1 MGSHKM
7 KTEPIDKLIVNISLP
22 MMISM
27 LIQSLYNI
35 VDSIFVSKIN
45 EDAFTALSLSFP
57 LQSLIIAFATGIG
70 VGFNSLLS
78 RALGE
83 KNKDKASLMAK
94 NGIFVEFINF
104 IIFLLVGLFFI
115 KPFFK
120 IQTNSETIIQYGY
133 DYLKICCCFSFGIF
147 GQIGFSRILQ
157 ATGKTFYSMLIQ
169 LIGAFLNIILDPLL
183 IFGIGIFPKLGVKE
197 LQLLLL

>member
-83 KNKDKASLMAK
+83 KK
-94 NGIFVEFINF
+94 
-104 IIFLLVGLFFI
+104 
-115 KPFFK
+115 
-120 IQTNSETIIQYGY
+120 Q
-133 DYLKICCCFSFGIF
+133 
-147 GQIGFSRILQ
+147 R
-157 ATGKTFYSMLIQ
+157 
-169 LIGAFLNIILDPLL
+169 
-183 IFGIGIFPKLGVKE
+183 
-197 LQLLLL
+197 